1 MKFLRNLFLLQV
13 KFDGDHV
20 HGSPFISRVS
30 QPPDASQVRVSGPGV
45 ECGLLSSFQSRFLVE
60 TRGAGAGQLT
70 VRVRGPRGGFRVEM
84 ERETRTDRTILC
96 RYDPT
101 EVGEYSIIV
110 AWSGVQ
116 VPGSPFRVMLCH
128 SESELANYCR
138 QHNLPMPDRGG
149 QWRAQL

>member
-1 MKFLRNLFLLQV
+1 MR
-13 KFDGDHV
+13 
-20 HGSPFISRVS
+20 GSPFISRVS
-30 QPPDASQVRVSGPGV
+30 QAPDASKVRVNGPGV
-45 ECGLLSSFQSRFLVE
+45 ECGVLHSFQSCFHVE

-84 ERETRTDRTILC
+84 ERESRTDRTILC

-101 EVGEYSIIV
+101 EVGEYFITV
-110 AWSGVQ
+110 AWSGVE

-128 SESELANYCR
+128 SEEELASYCR
-138 QHNLPMPDRGG
+138 QHDLSMPKRG